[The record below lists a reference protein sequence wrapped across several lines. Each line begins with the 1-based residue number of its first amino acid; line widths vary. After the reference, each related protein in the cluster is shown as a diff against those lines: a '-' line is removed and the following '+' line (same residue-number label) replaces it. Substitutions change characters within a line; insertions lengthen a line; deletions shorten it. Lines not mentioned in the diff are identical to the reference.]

1 MTRYAQN
8 TSVSGENSRAEI
20 ERTVRRY
27 GATAYGY
34 VWDDS
39 GTRAMIEF
47 RLCDRRVRFMLTMP
61 DPQSDEFAFTPKGK
75 RRQGEVVAKEWEQAC
90 RQRWRALALM
100 IKAKLEAVESGIVT
114 LEDEFLA
121 HLVLPNGKTVGEQVV
136 PAAIKAIESGKPM
149 PLLALEGT
157 P

>member
-20 ERTVRRY
+20 ERTLRRY
-27 GATAYGY
+27 GATGYGY

-39 GTRAMIEF
+39 GARAMVEF
-47 RLCDRRVRFMLTMP
+47 RMLERRVRFMLTMP
-61 DPQSDEFAFTPKGK
+61 DPKADEFTFTAKGK
-75 RRQGEVVAKEWEQAC
+75 TRHAEVAAKEWEQAC

-121 HLVLPNGKTVGEQVV
+121 HLVLPNGRTVGEEMMPKVL
-136 PAAIKAIESGKPM
+136 KSIEGGDAM
-149 PLLALEGT
+149 PLLAWEG

>member
-1 MTRYAQN
+1 MARFAQN

-27 GATAYGY
+27 GATGYGY

-47 RLCDRRVRFMLTMP
+47 RIADRRVRFILTMP
-61 DPQSDEFAFTPKGK
+61 ALHDPEFTETPHGRERSTESALK
-75 RRQGEVVAKEWEQAC
+75 AWEQAC

-100 IKAKLEAVESGIVT
+100 IKAKLEGVESGIVT
-114 LEDEFLA
+114 LEEEFLA
-121 HLVLPNGKTVGEQVV
+121 HLVCSDGKTVGETVIPQY
-136 PAAIKAIESGKPM
+136 IEQIESGGPV
-149 PLLALEGT
+149 PLLLSGA
-157 P
+157 